1 MVDQQAS
8 WGVLPFLNHTET
20 PQAGRRA
27 EAITQALLSSRGV
40 MNVQRYPA
48 SFQDEAALLS
58 SDDKVLEAAMQWAK
72 EQQIRYALTGTVD
85 EWRYKVG
92 VDGEPAVGV
101 TLEIIDLDHDTV
113 IWSGVGSQSGWSR
126 EAVSAVAQ
134 KLIKTILGKAEL
146 L

>member
-1 MVDQQAS
+1 MHRKGSFLMQALCLSVCLVGCSVIDYSPGPVVDQQAS

-27 EAITQALLSSRGV
+27 EAITQALLASRGV

-58 SDDKVLEAAMQWAK
+58 SDDNVLDTAIQWAK
-72 EQQIRYALTGTVD
+72 EQQIRYVLTGTVD

-92 VDGEPAVGV
+92 VDGEPAVG
-101 TLEIIDLDHDTV
+101 DASDYR
-113 IWSGVGSQSGWSR
+113 SGS
-126 EAVSAVAQ
+126 
-134 KLIKTILGKAEL
+134 
-146 L
+146 